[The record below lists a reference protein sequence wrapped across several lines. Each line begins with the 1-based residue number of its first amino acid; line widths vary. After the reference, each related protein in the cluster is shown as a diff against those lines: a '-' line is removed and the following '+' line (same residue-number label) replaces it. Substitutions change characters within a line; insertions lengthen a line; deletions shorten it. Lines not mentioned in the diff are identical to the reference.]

1 LFRHRDLPETFL
13 SAFQENLLSPEEIGG
28 EWFIKRKQSPG
39 CWLLAMIGGAAKLV
53 AQSEA

>member
-1 LFRHRDLPETFL
+1 L
-13 SAFQENLLSPEEIGG
+13 AFQKNLLSPEEIGG